1 VPVFQY
7 LRGVID
13 SIIQQQDIDSARR
26 RIANLLD
33 ESIVT
38 ANKGDEGVGRVA
50 EFQII
55 HKGRPWDLSKIDFQK
70 LKEEFKEAEYKNIE
84 IADIRAFLE
93 RKIEQMITRNTT
105 RADFAQKLQEIINR
119 YNAGGS
125 STENYF
131 DELVKFTESLKEE
144 DERAAREGLTEDE
157 LEIFDILKKEKMT
170 KDEIQKVKL
179 AAKSLLQRLTKGKPK
194 VLVEDWYKDS
204 QTQAKMRSAV
214 EEVLDKT
221 LPESYDMQLF
231 HKKRDNVY
239 DLVYEYSVRRLKW
252 AV

>member
-1 VPVFQY
+1 M
-7 LRGVID
+7 
-13 SIIQQQDIDSARR
+13 
-26 RIANLLD
+26 
-33 ESIVT
+33 
-38 ANKGDEGVGRVA
+38 A

-55 HKGRPWDLSKIDFQK
+55 HKGRPWGLSKIDFQK
-70 LKEEFKEAEYKNIE
+70 LKEEFKTTEYKNIE
-84 IADIRAFLE
+84 IADLRAFLE
-93 RKIEQMITRNTT
+93 HKIEQMIARNTT
-105 RADFAQKLQEIINR
+105 RADFAQKLQEIIDR

-144 DERAAREGLTEDE
+144 DERAARESLTEDE

-170 KDEIQKVKL
+170 KDETQKVKL
-179 AAKSLLQRLTKGKPK
+179 AAKSLLERLIKGKPK

-221 LPESYDMQLF
+221 LPESYGKELF
-231 HKKRDNVY
+231 QNKRDYVY
-239 DLVYEYSVRRLKW
+239 DLIYEYSIRKVKW
-252 AV
+252 AA